1 MWYSRKNL
9 VDIFNDNPGMFL
21 QSLAATFMPVAPVI
35 IKRRHKEED
44 SLYWQYDLTAPSG
57 DDWGGPTFPEP
68 KEDEVLAES
77 TRDWPTILGALM
89 KAVNT
94 GSLPDDA
101 ERVALKILMAE
112 ELFPPALSRFLIQI
126 DAFLYMAA
134 VRQG

>member
-21 QSLAATFMPVAPVI
+21 QSLAAKFMPVAPVI
-35 IKRRHKEED
+35 IKRRHKEEGG
-44 SLYWQYDLTAPSG
+44 LYWQYDLTAPSG